1 MVYDFSMKKYT
12 SLVLIIF
19 LSLTLISCDLLPSH
33 TGSKVYEDGS
43 EYIGEFSYGKRDG
56 TGTYTTP
63 DGETYVG
70 EFKDDKYHGQGT
82 YTYADGATY
91 VGEWKDNERH
101 GLGTNRFPDGA
112 TYDGW
117 WKDGKPNGQ
126 GRSTFTDGE
135 TYIGGWKDG
144 KWHGQGTYTYPDG
157 ETYIGEHKDG
167 RRNGQGTFTFSDGAT
182 YVGGWKDGKWHGQGT
197 LTSPDGK
204 TYVGEWKDGE
214 LIVQENLNLSNK
226 EINIGVILGFTGP
239 IESLTPAMASAA
251 ELAMKEASDSG
262 ALLDGATVI
271 PIRADSTCIDAGA
284 AISAAERLI
293 NSDQVVAIMGADCSG
308 VTTAIA
314 NSVAIPNGVTMIS
327 PSATSPALTTINDK
341 GYFFR
346 TAPSDARQGQVLAQ
360 VVMDRGIDKVAVTY
374 TNNDYGKGLSNSFV
388 GAFKSLGGTVTIEI
402 PHEDGKGD
410 YSAEVGTLSASG
422 AYELVVL
429 GYLDQGGR
437 GIIQNSLDTGA
448 FSRFIL
454 ADGTIGQ
461 SLIDNVDGDLT
472 GSFGTLPGS
481 DSEGAK
487 IFTNIA
493 SSYELD
499 GSAPYA
505 PESYDA
511 AALLILAMQAGGS
524 ADRSSIANYLMS
536 VANAPGEKIYPGE
549 IDLALKILSGGGKIN
564 YEGATNVEFSDVGEA
579 YGSYKVLEI
588 NRNQFQTAR
597 FINEDKFLDLNIS
610 ELIGTAVMNCW
621 SIPLGIP
628 YDENSKV
635 SIKISFNKDGTFLNP
650 PEILEQERMDK
661 PGEEYFRVIAESALR
676 ALRRCFPDES
686 LDFKNYDSTQL
697 SNIILNFDPTEI
709 LR

>member
-1 MVYDFSMKKYT
+1 MKNYISIT
-12 SLVLIIF
+12 IIIF

-101 GLGTNRFPDGA
+101 GLGTNRFPDGE

-293 NSDQVVAIMGADCSG
+293 NSDRVVAIMGADCSG

-314 NSVAIPNGVTMIS
+314 NNVAIPNGVTMIS

-374 TNNDYGKGLSNSFV
+374 TNNDYGKALSNSFV
-388 GAFKSLGGTVTIEI
+388 GAFKALGGTVTIEI

-410 YSAEVGTLSASG
+410 
-422 AYELVVL
+422 
-429 GYLDQGGR
+429 
-437 GIIQNSLDTGA
+437 
-448 FSRFIL
+448 
-454 ADGTIGQ
+454 
-461 SLIDNVDGDLT
+461 
-472 GSFGTLPGS
+472 
-481 DSEGAK
+481 
-487 IFTNIA
+487 
-493 SSYELD
+493 
-499 GSAPYA
+499 
-505 PESYDA
+505 
-511 AALLILAMQAGGS
+511 
-524 ADRSSIANYLMS
+524 
-536 VANAPGEKIYPGE
+536 
-549 IDLALKILSGGGKIN
+549 
-564 YEGATNVEFSDVGEA
+564 
-579 YGSYKVLEI
+579 
-588 NRNQFQTAR
+588 
-597 FINEDKFLDLNIS
+597 
-610 ELIGTAVMNCW
+610 
-621 SIPLGIP
+621 
-628 YDENSKV
+628 
-635 SIKISFNKDGTFLNP
+635 
-650 PEILEQERMDK
+650 
-661 PGEEYFRVIAESALR
+661 
-676 ALRRCFPDES
+676 
-686 LDFKNYDSTQL
+686 
-697 SNIILNFDPTEI
+697 
-709 LR
+709 